1 MTGVTRS
8 PHLPGGRRHLRALP
22 AVAVALAT
30 FAACGD
36 DGATDGAGG
45 SAGAAPTTSTDGA
58 GGAGGGDAFDW
69 GLPPGFPRPRVPED
83 NPMTAEKV
91 ELGRHLFHD
100 VRLSGNETQSCAS
113 CHDQALAF
121 TDGRALAVG
130 STGDVHPRSS
140 MSIVNAGY
148 VNALT
153 WANPV
158 LAGLEEQALVP
169 MYGEDP
175 VELGLAGLDA
185 ELIARLE
192 AEPRY
197 AALFTA
203 AFPDDPAP
211 IAVPRIVQA
220 LAAFQRS
227 VVSYRTPFDRYTYG
241 GQASALTEAQLRGR
255 ELFFGERL
263 ECFHCHGGFNFS
275 DATSTE
281 GSTFEERFFHN
292 TGLYNLGG
300 TGDYPE
306 GNRGLYETTGVA
318 TDMGRFRA
326 PSLRNVALTAPYMHD
341 GSIATLSEV
350 LDHYAAGGRTI
361 EAGPHAGVGSENPYK
376 SELIAGFELTDQERA
391 DMLAFLEALTDVE
404 LTTDPRWSDPW
415 AGEAERAD

>member
-1 MTGVTRS
+1 MRVEQ
-8 PHLPGGRRHLRALP
+8 HLASSSFLAAARALLP
-22 AVAVALAT
+22 AVALTLTVV
-30 FAACGD
+30 AACGD
-36 DGATDGAGG
+36 DGATDGGGGAGG
-45 SAGAAPTTSTDGA
+45 DDTSTTTTTGV
-58 GGAGGGDAFDW
+58 GGAGGGDVYDW

-83 NPMTAEKV
+83 NPMTAAKV
-91 ELGRHLFHD
+91 ELGRHLFYD
-100 VRLSGNETQSCAS
+100 ERLSGNETQSCAS

-121 TDGRALAVG
+121 TDGLANAIG
-130 STGDVHPRSS
+130 STGEVHPRSA

-153 WANPV
+153 WANPI

-175 VELGLAGLDA
+175 VELGLAGLD
-185 ELIARLE
+185 EEMLGRLA

-197 AALFTA
+197 GELFAA
-203 AFPDDPAP
+203 AFPDDAEPMVVAN
-211 IAVPRIVQA
+211 IARA

-227 VVSYRTPFDRYTYG
+227 VVSYRTPYDRYTYG
-241 GQASALTEAQLRGR
+241 GQASALTEQQLRGR
-255 ELFFGERL
+255 DLYFGERL

-281 GSTFEERFFHN
+281 GTTFEERFFHN

-306 GNRGLYETTGVA
+306 GGRGLYETTGVA
-318 TDMGRFRA
+318 SDMGRFRA

-361 EAGPHAGVGSENPYK
+361 ESGPHAGVGSENPYK
-376 SELIAGFELTDQERA
+376 SELIAGFDLTEDERA
-391 DMLAFLEALTDVE
+391 DLLAFLDALTDDE
-404 LTTDPRWSDPW
+404 LTTDPRWSNPW
-415 AGEAERAD
+415 EP